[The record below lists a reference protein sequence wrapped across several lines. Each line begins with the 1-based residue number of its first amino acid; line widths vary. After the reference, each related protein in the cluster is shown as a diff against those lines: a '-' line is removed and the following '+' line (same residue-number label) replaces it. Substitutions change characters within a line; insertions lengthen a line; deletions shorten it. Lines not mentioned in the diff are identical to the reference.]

1 MSTFQLWIMI
11 PELTQITEQGDYKH
25 NDMFRE

>member
-1 MSTFQLWIMI
+1 MT